1 MLLRPTD
8 ENGDILPVLRYESL
22 LTGAEA
28 VAKLAEYRL
37 ELLTGDWWENSGW
50 GCDVL
55 EMMRES
61 RLTEADQETLASYL
75 TTYIRGTPGVQ
86 EVTDTAVSAEGR
98 EFSFTCTVL
107 TAEGE
112 AGVEFTMI
120 S

>member
-22 LTGAEA
+22 LDGAEA
-28 VAKLAEYRL
+28 VAKLAGYRL
-37 ELLTGDWWENSGW
+37 ELLTGDWWENSTW

-86 EVTDTAVSAEGR
+86 ELVDVKYSAEGR
-98 EFSFTCTVL
+98 TFRYSCTAL
-107 TAEGE
+107 TPYGE
-112 AGVEFTMI
+112 AAVDYSI
-120 S
+120 

>member
-8 ENGDILPVLRYESL
+8 ENGDILPVLHYESL

-75 TTYIRGTPGVQ
+75 TTYIRGTPEIQ
-86 EVTDTAVSAEGR
+86 ELADVKYSAEGR
-98 EFSFTCTVL
+98 TFRYSCTAL
-107 TAEGE
+107 TTYGDVA
-112 AGVEFTMI
+112 VDY
-120 S
+120 SV